1 MSEKSSALHEEII
14 RLCTEPAGT
23 AKSREPYRLIGL
35 AAGIAEAAPEFSPRF
50 RILLIQN
57 GLF

>member
-14 RLCTEPAGT
+14 RFCTDPTGT
-23 AKSREPYRLIGL
+23 AKKCEPYRLIGL
-35 AAGIAEAAPEFSPRF
+35 AAGIAEAAPEFSLRF